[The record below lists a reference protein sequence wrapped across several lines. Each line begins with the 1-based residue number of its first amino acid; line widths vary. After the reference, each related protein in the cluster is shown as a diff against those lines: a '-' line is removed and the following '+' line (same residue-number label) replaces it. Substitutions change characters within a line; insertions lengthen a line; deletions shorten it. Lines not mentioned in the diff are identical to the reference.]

1 MYVRRA
7 IRPSAQITD
16 RAYPV
21 FMQRCFYMFHWLSVR
36 LEVHA
41 ALEMIVRFVVCD
53 SEASIGDTHRCL
65 FESPNVL
72 SLIQF
77 KVVMK

>member
-1 MYVRRA
+1 
-7 IRPSAQITD
+7 
-16 RAYPV
+16 
-21 FMQRCFYMFHWLSVR
+21 MFHWLSVR

-41 ALEMIVRFVVCD
+41 ALEMILGFVVCD

-77 KVVMK
+77 KVVMKWDGESPRKNRLAPSPP